1 MTAVAGGGTPHG
13 AAQCVMVLFGASG
26 DLAKRLLVPALY
38 NLACDG
44 LLPKRFALVGVAM
57 DPLTTEQFRARMSA
71 DIRKFSTRRQFDEE
85 VWRDLESRLH
95 YIRGRFDDADT
106 FGRLASAIGEVDAAY
121 EIGGNVLFYLAVPP
135 ALFGL
140 ISAQLGAAGQ
150 TASDRGWRRVIVE
163 KPFGHDLASA
173 TALSRELL
181 THWREEQIYRIDH
194 YLGKETVQN
203 LLAFRFSSGIFEPL
217 WARHHVDHLQITVAE
232 TVGVEGRG
240 HYYDG
245 AGVLR
250 DMIQNHMLQM
260 LAYLCMEPPSSFK
273 PEAIRNEKAK
283 VLDAVRIMRPEDVLV
298 NTVRGQYG
306 PGKRADGTDAVGYR
320 QEPDVAPGSRTETF
334 AAIKCFIDNWR
345 WDGVPI
351 YLRSGK
357 ALWRRGTDILVQFKK
372 APEVI
377 FRDTPAV
384 EHLEAN
390 QLVFHIQPDEE
401 IELRFQA
408 KRPGPAMSLQKVNM
422 RFDYR
427 ESFTASRATG
437 YEVLLHQCMHGDT
450 MLFSRTDLV
459 ESAWRIAQPIL
470 DAWAAN
476 PPTDFPNYSAG
487 SWGPK
492 TAFDLIERDGRSW
505 LEAVNR
511 GVIETVPLFEA
522 CDGVFQHNIAM
533 VLKPE
538 VVDAGEFVI
547 RKGDVGDKMYF
558 LVRGEVEVV
567 DGEGR
572 VVNTLGPGSFF
583 GETALILAAPRTAS
597 IRGRQRSDLFVLER
611 GDFNRVLR
619 DHPHFARSILEASRA
634 RYQLTLSADQAFDP
648 QVNAL
653 LRPPRL
659 EA

>member
-1 MTAVAGGGTPHG
+1 
-13 AAQCVMVLFGASG
+13 MVLFGASG

-57 DPLTTEQFRARMSA
+57 DELTSEQFRERMSR
-71 DIRKFSTRRQFDEE
+71 DIRRFATRRQFDED
-85 VWRDLESRLH
+85 VWRDLEARLH
-95 YIRGRFDDADT
+95 YTAGRFDDAAT
-106 FGRLASAIGEVDAAY
+106 FTRLASIVATIDAEREV
-121 EIGGNVLFYLAVPP
+121 GGNVLYYLAVPP
-135 ALFGL
+135 PLFGV
-140 ISAQLGAAGQ
+140 ISGQLARAGQ
-150 TASDRGWRRVIVE
+150 TTADRGWRRVIVE
-163 KPFGHDLASA
+163 KPFGHDLPSA
-173 TALSRELL
+173 MALSRELL

-217 WARHHVDHLQITVAE
+217 WTRHHVDHLQITVAE
-232 TVGVEGRG
+232 SVGVEGRG
-240 HYYDG
+240 HYYEG

-283 VLDAVRIMRPEDVLV
+283 VLEALRIMRPEDVLD

-306 PGKRADGTDAVGYR
+306 PGKRVDGTDAVGYR
-320 QEPDVAPGSRTETF
+320 QEPDVDPGSGTETF
-334 AAIKCFIDNWR
+334 AALKVFIDNWR
-345 WDGVPI
+345 WAGVPI

-357 ALWRRGTDILVQFKK
+357 ALWRRGTEILVQFRK
-372 APEVI
+372 APEVL

-390 QLVFHIQPDEE
+390 QLIFHIQPDEE

-408 KRPGPAMSLQKVNM
+408 KRPGPEMSLQKVNM

-427 ESFTASRATG
+427 ETFTASRATG
-437 YEVLLHQCMHGDT
+437 YEVLLHQCMQGDT

-459 ESAWRIAQPIL
+459 ELAWRIAQPIL

-476 PPTDFPNYSAG
+476 PPRNFPNYPAG

-492 TAFDLIERDGRSW
+492 AAFDLIERDGRTW

-511 GVIETVPLFEA
+511 GVIETVPLFQA
-522 CDGVFQHNIAM
+522 CDGIFQHNIAM

-558 LVRGEVEVV
+558 LVRGEVEVL
-567 DGEGR
+567 DGDGR
-572 VVNTLGPGSFF
+572 IINTLGPGSFF

-597 IRGRQRSDLFVLER
+597 IRGRQRCDLFVLDR
-611 GDFNRVLR
+611 DDFNRVLR
-619 DHPHFARSILEASRA
+619 DHPQFAQSILEASRA
-634 RYQLTLSADQAFDP
+634 RYQVTVSADQAFDR
-648 QVNAL
+648 QVTAML
-653 LRPPRL
+653 GPPKV

>member
-1 MTAVAGGGTPHG
+1 
-13 AAQCVMVLFGASG
+13 MVLFGASG
-26 DLAKRLLVPALY
+26 DLAKRLLLPALY

-57 DPLTTEQFRARMSA
+57 DELTTEQFRAKMSR
-71 DIRKFSTRRQFDEE
+71 DIRQFSTRRQFDEDI
-85 VWRDLESRLH
+85 WRDLEGRLH
-95 YIRGRFDDADT
+95 YAAGPFDDAAT
-106 FGRLASAIGEVDAAY
+106 FARLATLVANVDAEG
-121 EIGGNVLFYLAVPP
+121 EIGGNVLYYLAVPP
-135 ALFGL
+135 PLFGL
-140 ISAQLGAAGQ
+140 ISGQLARAGQ

-173 TALSRELL
+173 MALSRELL

-217 WARHHVDHLQITVAE
+217 WTRHHVDHLQITVAE
-232 TVGVEGRG
+232 RVGVEGRG
-240 HYYDG
+240 HYYEG

-283 VLDAVRIMRPEDVLV
+283 VLEAVHIMRPEDVLA

-306 PGKRADGTDAVGYR
+306 PGKRADSTDAVGYR
-320 QEPDVAPGSRTETF
+320 QEPDVDGGSRTETF
-334 AAIKCFIDNWR
+334 AALKCFIDNWR
-345 WDGVPI
+345 WEGVPI

-357 ALWRRGTDILVQFKK
+357 ALWRRGTEILVQFKK
-372 APEVI
+372 APEVL

-384 EHLEAN
+384 EHLESN
-390 QLVFHIQPDEE
+390 QLIFHIQPDEE

-408 KRPGPAMSLQKVNM
+408 KRPGPTMSLQKVNM

-427 ESFTASRATG
+427 ETFTASRATG
-437 YEVLLHQCMHGDT
+437 YEVLLHQCMQGDT
-450 MLFSRTDLV
+450 MLFSRSDLV

-470 DAWAAN
+470 DVWAAN
-476 PPTDFPNYSAG
+476 PSGDFPNYPAG

-492 TAFDLIERDGRSW
+492 AAFDLIERDGRTW

-511 GVIETVPLFEA
+511 GVIETVPLFQA

-533 VLKPE
+533 VLKPA
-538 VVDAGEFVI
+538 VVEAGDFVI
-547 RKGDVGDKMYF
+547 RKGDVAHKMYF
-558 LVRGEVEVV
+558 LVRGEVDVL
-567 DGEGR
+567 DGDGR
-572 VVNTLGPGSFF
+572 IINTLGPGSFF

-597 IRGRQRSDLFVLER
+597 IRGRQRCDLFVLDR

-619 DHPHFARSILEASRA
+619 DHPHFAQSILETSRT
-634 RYQLTLSADQAFDP
+634 RYQVTLSADQAFDR
-648 QVNAL
+648 QVTAML
-653 LRPPRL
+653 ERPK
-659 EA
+659 EDA